1 MAPSRIPQT
10 SRREASGPRAGR
22 RVADSPA
29 AAAAR
34 GAAAPHSK
42 LRASAEGVLP
52 ANDEGRYTV
61 PSRLTYPHQW
71 NWDSALSALGWA
83 ELDPGRAWSELESLL
98 GARDGEGMVPH
109 IAFHSR
115 IPVWLER
122 RLPQP
127 LARVAR
133 PYARYLPGPRWWGR
147 RYAHDGRRISAITQ
161 PPLAAT
167 CARLLFERH
176 PDPLRAGKLLRPLA
190 AWHRFLLGPRD
201 PLGLGEP
208 VLVHPWESG
217 RDNSLEWDLP
227 LWGVAPTVTVL
238 RRRDTDSVDAV
249 ERPSDEHYRRF
260 LTLVCHG
267 TSHGW
272 PQEQLAGSGP
282 FRILDPG
289 FSAILARACADLAW
303 LAAELNDG
311 PLAEESQ
318 HAAERVTTALRART
332 DADGLIRAVDLGH
345 GDALPVTSAGSALAL
360 LAPGLEQRTVD
371 AVRDLVIDGAL
382 SSPVGVRSLDR
393 DHPELAPRNY
403 WRGPVWANVTW
414 LSAHA
419 LSLHGEQGAG
429 AELRSRM
436 LHAIE
441 RGGMREYFEPD
452 SGRGLGARDF
462 AWTAALALRELANAP
477 AAEDASRSLAPSRS
491 SVRSTRIDGR
501 PARTQPAVRTGAAGT
516 QT

>member
-1 MAPSRIPQT
+1 MAVSGFPPT
-10 SRREASGPRAGR
+10 SHREASAPRADR
-22 RVADSPA
+22 RVTDAPA

-34 GAAAPHSK
+34 AAAAESHSR
-42 LRASAEGVLP
+42 LRASAEAVLL
-52 ANDEGRYTV
+52 ANDEGSYTV

-71 NWDSALSALGWA
+71 NWDSALSLLGWA
-83 ELDPGRAWSELESLL
+83 ELDPGRAWSELEALL
-98 GARDGEGMVPH
+98 GARDGQGMVPH

-115 IPVWLER
+115 LPVWLER

-147 RYAHDGRRISAITQ
+147 RYAHDRRRISAITQ

-167 CARLLFERH
+167 CARLLFERR
-176 PDPLRAGKLLRPLA
+176 PDELRARKLLRPLA

-201 PLGLGEP
+201 PLELGEP
-208 VLVHPWESG
+208 ALIHPWESG

-267 TSHGW
+267 TSAGW
-272 PQEQLAGSGP
+272 PQEQLARGGP

-289 FSAILARACADLAW
+289 FSAILARACVDLAW

-311 PLAEESQ
+311 ALAEESEE
-318 HAAERVTTALRART
+318 AAERVTTALRART
-332 DADGLIRAVDLGH
+332 DADGLIRAVDLVH
-345 GDALPVTSAGSALAL
+345 GEALPVTSAGSALAL

-414 LSAHA
+414 LTAHA
-419 LSLHGEQGAG
+419 LSLHGEQRAA
-429 AELRSRM
+429 AELRRRM

-441 RGGMREYFEPD
+441 GGGIREYFEPD
-452 SGRGLGARDF
+452 FRRGLGARDF
-462 AWTAALALRELANAP
+462 AWTAALALRELADAP
-477 AAEDASRSLAPSRS
+477 AAEDASRSLAPSHS
-491 SVRSTRIDGR
+491 SARSTYSTPCG
-501 PARTQPAVRTGAAGT
+501 
-516 QT
+516 